1 MGTPNASTNFKGNN
15 EEAYWRASK
24 GYQNFKLNNK
34 NRAQIIYAGSNGG
47 MLHAINASDGK
58 EEWAFVPPMIA
69 AQLPLLINTNYD
81 GQFLLSKKAGGSNAI
96 FGVDGSPVAHDSF
109 IFGLEADGKT
119 YQTQKSWRTLLFVPY
134 GRGGAGFSVLDV
146 TNPTLTA
153 GTTDSAT
160 GTTSTGT
167 GPLHMLSLIHI

>member
-1 MGTPNASTNFKGNN
+1 MGPPNASTNFKGNN

-47 MLHAINASDGK
+47 MLHAINASDGT

-96 FGVDGSPVAHDSF
+96 FGVDGSPVAHDAF

-119 YQTQKSWRTLLFVPY
+119 YQTQKSWRTLL
-134 GRGGAGFSVLDV
+134 
-146 TNPTLTA
+146 
-153 GTTDSAT
+153 
-160 GTTSTGT
+160 
-167 GPLHMLSLIHI
+167 LSLIHI